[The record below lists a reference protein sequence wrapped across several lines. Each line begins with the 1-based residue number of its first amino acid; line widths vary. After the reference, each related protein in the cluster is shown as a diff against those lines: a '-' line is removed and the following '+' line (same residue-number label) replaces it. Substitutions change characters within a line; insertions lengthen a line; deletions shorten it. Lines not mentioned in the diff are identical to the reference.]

1 LELELCKIPKYITK
15 QLLGRRLLHSFG
27 FAIGLAQALADKGK
41 CVQFA
46 VG

>member
-1 LELELCKIPKYITK
+1 
-15 QLLGRRLLHSFG
+15 LHSFG

-46 VG
+46 VGKFFCAAGFFIFLSGG